1 MVVSPATLIRQ
12 ARLDAGLTQAQLA
25 ERLGSSQ
32 PEVARLER
40 AGANPT
46 VRTLD
51 RVLRATGHRLQARAV
66 AAGVEVDES
75 MLRRQLKETPVQRIR
90 AAVQLYGEGRRF
102 AAAAERS
109 RVPVA

>member
-1 MVVSPATLIRQ
+1 MLIRQ
-12 ARLDAGLTQAQLA
+12 ARLEAGLTQAQLA

-46 VRTLD
+46 VRTLE
-51 RVLRATGHRLQARAV
+51 RVLRATGHRLQARVV
-66 AAGVEVDES
+66 AAGEVDES
-75 MLRRQLKETPVQRIR
+75 MLRQQLEETPAQRIR
-90 AAVQLYGEGRRF
+90 GAVQLYSQGRRF
-102 AAAAERS
+102 AVAAERS